1 LSNNFFSF
9 FYPTTAMMYL
19 NDHYLREVPKEFEEI
34 SRAIFYSDA
43 LFETIRVVKG
53 RALLLDNH
61 IIRLKRGLDLLGMQW
76 PAHWTSTTIAEQIQR
91 GFPGSV
97 RLRWTVWR
105 KPGGWYAPSQSEVGY
120 SMTAVPLDEDVFN
133 WPTQAI
139 QLGICAAVHL
149 PIDAY
154 SGLKTLNAARYVQ
167 AARLAKLQGWD
178 DALLLNGLGRVAEAT
193 SSNLFWWEGTELRT
207 IALSEGCVAGVFRAF
222 LLEQAPDLGIP
233 VKEVRLETAELDSL
247 NELFLTNSIRGIVP
261 AQLEGTASRP
271 SAATQE
277 LARQLYLHLGLA

>member
-1 LSNNFFSF
+1 
-9 FYPTTAMMYL
+9 MMYL
-19 NDHYLREVPKEFEEI
+19 NDQYLREVPKEFEEL

-53 RALLLDNH
+53 RALLLDHHLN
-61 IIRLKRGLDLLGMQW
+61 RLRMGMDLLGMQW
-76 PAHWTSTTIAEQIQR
+76 PAHWTSQNIMEQIQR

-105 KPGGWYAPSQSEVGY
+105 KPGGWYAPTQTEVGY
-120 SMTAVPLDEDVFN
+120 SMTAVPLDAEAFQ
-133 WPTQAI
+133 WPNNTVS
-139 QLGICAAVHL
+139 LGICEEVRL
-149 PIDAY
+149 PIDTF

-167 AARLAKLQGWD
+167 AARMASLRGWD
-178 DALLLNGLGRVAEAT
+178 DALLLNERGRVAEAT

-222 LLEQAPDLGIP
+222 LLEQVSDLGIP
-233 VKEVRLETAELDSL
+233 VREVWLEPEELDSL
-247 NELFLTNSIRGIVP
+247 NGLFLTNSIRGIVP

>member
-1 LSNNFFSF
+1 
-9 FYPTTAMMYL
+9 MMYL
-19 NDHYLREVPKEFEEI
+19 NDQYLREVPKEFEEL

-53 RALLLDNH
+53 RALLLDHHLN
-61 IIRLKRGLDLLGMQW
+61 RLRMGMDLLGIQW
-76 PAHWTSTTIAEQIQR
+76 PAHWTSQNIMEQIQR

-105 KPGGWYAPSQSEVGY
+105 KPGGWYAPTQTEVGY
-120 SMTAVPLDEDVFN
+120 SMTAVPLDAEAFQ
-133 WPTQAI
+133 WPNNTVS
-139 QLGICAAVHL
+139 LGICEEVRL
-149 PIDAY
+149 PIDAF

-167 AARLAKLQGWD
+167 AARLARLRGWD
-178 DALLLNGLGRVAEAT
+178 DALLLNERGRVAEAT

-222 LLEQAPDLGIP
+222 LLEQVSDLGIP
-233 VKEVRLETAELDSL
+233 VREVWLEPEELDSL
-247 NELFLTNSIRGIVP
+247 NALFLTNSIRGIVP
-261 AQLEGTASRP
+261 SQLEGTASKP

-277 LARQLYLHLGLA
+277 LAQQLYLRLLGA